1 MKVIHSIEEAIALL
15 NDFEEKKEEILL
27 EGVQSIKVLKFINYM
42 REEEITLLNELS
54 DYLESPKGADDIIIQ
69 CDLIDK
75 TKDFLNEY
83 SQTINKLYD
92 DLFRDEQYYDGEE
105 H

>member
-1 MKVIHSIEEAIALL
+1 MKTVKNFIKNAWDCYCQAMALAYYPY
-15 NDFEEKKEEILL
+15 
-27 EGVQSIKVLKFINYM
+27 YM
-42 REEEITLLNELS
+42 KEEEITLLNELS
-54 DYLESPKGADDIIIQ
+54 DYQESPKGADDIIIQ
-69 CDLIDK
+69 CDLIHK
-75 TKDFLNEY
+75 TKDFLNKY

>member
-1 MKVIHSIEEAIALL
+1 MSLPANAILYYTLINVINKPA
-15 NDFEEKKEEILL
+15 
-27 EGVQSIKVLKFINYM
+27 
-42 REEEITLLNELS
+42 EITLLNELS
-54 DYLESPKGADDIIIQ
+54 NYLESPKGADDIIIQ

-75 TKDFLNEY
+75 TKDFLNKY
-83 SQTINKLYD
+83 SQTINKIYD